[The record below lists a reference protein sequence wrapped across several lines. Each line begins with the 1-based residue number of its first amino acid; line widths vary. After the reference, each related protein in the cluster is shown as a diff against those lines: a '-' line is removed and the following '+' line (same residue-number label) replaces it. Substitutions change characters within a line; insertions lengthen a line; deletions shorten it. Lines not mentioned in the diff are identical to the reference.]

1 MELYILA
8 GEGKGIAFLM
18 IICHILTFLVESLL
32 IIVQYKDLIFLFIFK
47 S

>member
-18 IICHILTFLVESLL
+18 IICHILTFLIES
-32 IIVQYKDLIFLFIFK
+32 
-47 S
+47 